1 MPYDW
6 VKGDPV
12 FMQIAQCIYTSQLKH
27 WRYVNQLTNSL
38 KNFLY
43 KGLWELKTQ
52 QFYYTLYRIQIS
64 NYQMVYRSYMSM
76 FYIML
81 YILLGLVFIM
91 RKEL

>member
-12 FMQIAQCIYTSQLKH
+12 FMQIVQFIYTSQLKR
-27 WRYVNQLTNSL
+27 WRYANQLTNSL
-38 KNFLY
+38 KSFLY

-52 QFYYTLYRIQIS
+52 RFYYTLYRLQIS

-76 FYIML
+76 FYTIL